1 MHLDFYFE
9 NWNCLGYTKVSQTF
23 SFLSMCQEQ
32 TRMTV
37 DMQTPGA
44 VDPQFPPWKAVDNLG
59 AWVVAGLSGEL
70 WGLP

>member
-1 MHLDFYFE
+1 
-9 NWNCLGYTKVSQTF
+9 
-23 SFLSMCQEQ
+23 
-32 TRMTV
+32 MTI